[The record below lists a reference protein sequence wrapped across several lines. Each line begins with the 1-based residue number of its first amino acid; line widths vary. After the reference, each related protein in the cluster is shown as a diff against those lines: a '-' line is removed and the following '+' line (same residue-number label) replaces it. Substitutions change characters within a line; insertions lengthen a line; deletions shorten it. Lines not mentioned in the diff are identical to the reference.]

1 MNHQR
6 PGASGAL
13 VNEVP
18 RTLTRAGGSTD
29 GSRLNT
35 TE

>member
-1 MNHQR
+1 MNHQL

-13 VNEVP
+13 VYRVP
-18 RTLTRAGGSTD
+18 VTFSRAGGSAD
-29 GSRLNT
+29 LSRLNM

>member
-13 VNEVP
+13 VYCLPV
-18 RTLTRAGGSTD
+18 TFSRAGGSTD
-29 GSRLNT
+29 LSRLNI